1 MAEQIGNDNDGIL
14 LLELGVETDQSAFN
28 QARQAL
34 EDLRNEM
41 DDISLGVDLS
51 GLLSGLRNAASL
63 LKGLIDG
70 WNSLEDKAIDIAY
83 TVNNNVPYNISEA
96 TRRNIEYGVSSST
109 VAQKAGL
116 DSSDILSSM
125 NSIQNAKAKTKN
137 LGYDPNEPD
146 WVSLTMLG
154 HIMDDP
160 RFMGDNLKN
169 MLLFSTE
176 EDTYLAITELLANA
190 YRKLETYPDNSAQ
203 RDIVLQA
210 INNVIGTPYI
220 SPDEANY
227 IALMTKKENPTFG
240 KAGNPM
246 RQIVSGGLSDGG
258 QPMENLTALTNEN
271 IDLANDMDI
280 LKARRQ
286 KATDWIE
293 SSVYNVLGKSIV
305 KPFIQD
311 PITQVLD
318 WLSPETM
325 SKNYLLETYNS
336 ASDYPKAW
344 LDQLYAVSKGAVGY
358 DYEAHYAEIA
368 SKFGL
373 TAGWEQL
380 EGSIEDKKL
389 AMISRIA
396 QNKDNPI
403 ASELGYY
410 ELMRMLQASY
420 NTDAR
425 TLTTFAMEKL
435 WKLPEFKG
443 KNEAEMQE
451 MMLDPT
457 SKYYMGEGA
466 FSDVYTMLYR
476 VGAFGKNDNA
486 NTKEYLQTMAKV
498 FENVNISEIARF
510 FPNIEDSGTDIVK
523 AKVKDVQS
531 GFGKD
536 WRLIITVQQS
546 DGSTKDYSLTAD
558 QLASGMKV
566 PGM

>member
-1 MAEQIGNDNDGIL
+1 MAEQSNDDDGVL
-14 LLELGVETDQSAFN
+14 LLELGVETDQSEFDKAKL
-28 QARQAL
+28 AL

-70 WNSLEDKAIDIAY
+70 WNSLEDKALDIAY

-116 DSSDILSSM
+116 ESSDILSSM

-154 HIMDDP
+154 HMMNDP
-160 RFMGDNLKN
+160 RFIGDNLKN
-169 MLLFSTE
+169 LLLYSTE

-190 YRKLETYPDNSAQ
+190 YRQLETYPDKSAQ
-203 RDIVLQA
+203 RDILLQA

-246 RQIVSGGLSDGG
+246 RQFVSGGLEDTSA
-258 QPMENLTALTNEN
+258 PMENLTALTNEN
-271 IDLANDMDI
+271 IDIAND
-280 LKARRQ
+280 LGTLASRRQ
-286 KATDWIE
+286 KAKDWLT
-293 SSVYNVLGKSIV
+293 SSTYNFLGQAIV
-305 KPFIQD
+305 KPFVAE
-311 PITQVLD
+311 PITTIAD
-318 WLSPETM
+318 WLNPEKM
-325 SKNYLLETYNS
+325 SKLYPLENYSGIFGAYEHYR
-336 ASDYPKAW
+336 D
-344 LDQLYAVSKGAVGY
+344 VSWSTAKSMIGM
-358 DYEAHYAEIA
+358 DYEEQYANLA
-368 SKFGL
+368 AKFGL
-373 TAGWEQL
+373 TAGWVEQ
-380 EGSIEDKKL
+380 EGAIEDKKL

-396 QNKDNPI
+396 NSKGDAI
-403 ASELGYY
+403 ANELGYY
-410 ELMRMLQASY
+410 ELMRMLQPTYRQDTRA
-420 NTDAR
+420 
-425 TLTTFAMEKL
+425 LTTGTLGML
-435 WKLPEFKG
+435 QSLPEFKG
-443 KNEAEMQE
+443 KSAEDVQKA
-451 MMLDPT
+451 MLDPN
-457 SKYYMGEGA
+457 SAYYIGEGA
-466 FSDVYTMLYR
+466 FSDIYTMLYR
-476 VGAFGKNDNA
+476 TGAYNKDADKNA
-486 NTKEYLQTMAKV
+486 KEYLQTMAKV
-498 FENVNISEIARF
+498 FENVNISEISRF